1 MFFPHKKIISLR
13 ICLYKEDAYWA
24 HWDSQISRF
33 CKAFRIAAWFKP
45 SADLLH
51 IPGMSQKHPHT
62 NSLRPDTT
70 EQLPLQRWCSLLH
83 SSQTGW
89 FPSALQ
95 TSARQSSRPPWS
107 WGRRF
112 CFPLKKWT
120 LRKVTQR
127 ERLGTELQ
135 AIIPQN
141 RCALD
146 SRVES
151 IFRSRMPRWR
161 QSWTLS
167 EQWKVQTHLIFGTR
181 RHSSGWFHVAIV
193 WRWRRT
199 RHSWRRIP
207 LWPHAFPCS
216 IWTCT
221 RGRETRSASDIQK
234 LVDSQ
239 KLWLD
244 LKTYSHAVS
253 AQKNTKS
260 ASATSQMLSSLRWIN
275 NSNSWLK

>member
-1 MFFPHKKIISLR
+1 MFFPHKKIILFVQRRCLLSTLR
-13 ICLYKEDAYWA
+13 QPDQQVLQSIQNRCLIQTFSW
-24 HWDSQISRF
+24 
-33 CKAFRIAAWFKP
+33 
-45 SADLLH
+45 SA
-51 IPGMSQKHPHT
+51 PHT
-62 NSLRPDTT
+62 RHVPETSPRKQSEARHNRTVTSSTLMFSFALVSNRLIPICSANFCASVVSTT
-70 EQLPLQRWCSLLH
+70 LELG
-83 SSQTGW
+83 SSFL
-89 FPSALQ
+89 FPTEKMNIAKGDSTRA
-95 TSARQSSRPPWS
+95 TW
-107 WGRRF
+107 
-112 CFPLKKWT
+112 K
-120 LRKVTQR
+120 
-127 ERLGTELQ
+127 TELR
-135 AIIPQN
+135 AILPQN